1 VAGLL
6 ASILWL
12 TAAPGAKAQGTALE
26 FAVKATYLY
35 KFAPF
40 VEWPPHAFPTA
51 ASPFN
56 ICVLG
61 DDPFGVVLDHAV
73 EGQRVGEHPIVVR
86 RLPAAEPGMSCHV
99 LFAGGSATQSP
110 ADMVRA
116 VTGQPVLTV
125 TDQASGS
132 SGGIIQFILQ
142 DGRVRF
148 AIDAAAAQA
157 SGVPISSKLL
167 ALALSVRR

>member
-1 VAGLL
+1 
-6 ASILWL
+6 
-12 TAAPGAKAQGTALE
+12 
-26 FAVKATYLY
+26 
-35 KFAPF
+35 
-40 VEWPPHAFPTA
+40 
-51 ASPFN
+51 
-56 ICVLG
+56 
-61 DDPFGVVLDHAV
+61 
-73 EGQRVGEHPIVVR
+73 
-86 RLPAAEPGMSCHV
+86 
-99 LFAGGSATQSP
+99 
-110 ADMVRA
+110 
-116 VTGQPVLTV
+116 LTV